1 MIVAELD
8 TKKTIEKAESTLEK
22 YKMWRNI
29 ANDFQEQK
37 ITQQYTFEPR
47 QSVSKPNQQVEK
59 LALNH
64 VEAENE
70 LEAIEYSVSNILQP
84 ELRLILIYKYLKP
97 HPLSREEIMEL
108 IGYEETRY
116 HELLNIALVSF
127 AEIYRK
133 GILLVEKTEF
143 GRSLSEV

>member
-1 MIVAELD
+1 
-8 TKKTIEKAESTLEK
+8 
-22 YKMWRNI
+22 MWRNI

-64 VEAENE
+64 VEAVNE
-70 LEAIEYSVSNILQP
+70 LEAIEYSVSHILQP
-84 ELRLILIYKYLKP
+84 ELRLILIFKYLKP
-97 HPLSREEIMEL
+97 YPTPREEIMKK

-116 HELLNIALVSF
+116 HELLNLALISF
-127 AEIYRK
+127 AEIYRR
-133 GILLVEKTEF
+133 GALLVEK
-143 GRSLSEV
+143 RSLGGV

>member
-1 MIVAELD
+1 
-8 TKKTIEKAESTLEK
+8 
-22 YKMWRNI
+22 MWRNI

-64 VEAENE
+64 VEAVNE
-70 LEAIEYSVSNILQP
+70 LEAIEYSVSHILLP
-84 ELRLILIYKYLKP
+84 ELRLILIFKYLKP
-97 HPLSREEIMEL
+97 YPTPREEIMKK

-116 HELLNIALVSF
+116 HELLNLALISF
-127 AEIYRK
+127 AEIYRR
-133 GILLVEKTEF
+133 GVLLVEK
-143 GRSLSEV
+143 RSLGGV

>member
-1 MIVAELD
+1 
-8 TKKTIEKAESTLEK
+8 
-22 YKMWRNI
+22 
-29 ANDFQEQK
+29 
-37 ITQQYTFEPR
+37 
-47 QSVSKPNQQVEK
+47 
-59 LALNH
+59 
-64 VEAENE
+64 

-97 HPLSREEIMEL
+97 HPLSREEIMEQ

-116 HELLNIALVSF
+116 HELLNLALISF

-143 GRSLSEV
+143 GRSLGGV

>member
-64 VEAENE
+64 VEAVHE
-70 LEAIEYSVSNILQP
+70 LEAIEYSVSHILQP
-84 ELRLILIYKYLKP
+84 ELRLILIFKYLKP
-97 HPLSREEIMEL
+97 YPIPREEIMKK

-116 HELLNIALVSF
+116 HELLNLALISF
-127 AEIYRK
+127 AEIYRR
-133 GILLVEKTEF
+133 GVLLVEK
-143 GRSLSEV
+143 RSLGGV

>member
-8 TKKTIEKAESTLEK
+8 TKKTIEKAERTLEK

-64 VEAENE
+64 VEAVNE
-70 LEAIEYSVSNILQP
+70 LEAIEYSVSHILQP
-84 ELRLILIYKYLKP
+84 ELRLILIFKYLKP
-97 HPLSREEIMEL
+97 YPTPREEIMKK

-116 HELLNIALVSF
+116 HELLNLALISF
-127 AEIYRK
+127 AEIYRR
-133 GILLVEKTEF
+133 GALLVEK
-143 GRSLSEV
+143 RSLGGV

>member
-1 MIVAELD
+1 
-8 TKKTIEKAESTLEK
+8 
-22 YKMWRNI
+22 MWRNI

-84 ELRLILIYKYLKP
+84 ELRLILIFKYLKP
-97 HPLSREEIMEL
+97 YPTPREEIMKK

-116 HELLNIALVSF
+116 HELLNLALISF
-127 AEIYRK
+127 AEIYRR
-133 GILLVEKTEF
+133 GVLLVEK
-143 GRSLSEV
+143 RSLGGV

>member
-22 YKMWRNI
+22 YKTWRNI

-64 VEAENE
+64 VEAVNE
-70 LEAIEYSVSNILQP
+70 LEAIEYSVSHILQP
-84 ELRLILIYKYLKP
+84 ELRLILIFKYLKP
-97 HPLSREEIMEL
+97 YPTPREEIMKK

-116 HELLNIALVSF
+116 HELLNLALISF
-127 AEIYRK
+127 AEIYRR
-133 GILLVEKTEF
+133 GALLVEK
-143 GRSLSEV
+143 RSLGGV

>member
-1 MIVAELD
+1 
-8 TKKTIEKAESTLEK
+8 
-22 YKMWRNI
+22 MWRNI

-84 ELRLILIYKYLKP
+84 ELRYKYLKP
-97 HPLSREEIMEL
+97 HPLSREEIMEQ

-116 HELLNIALVSF
+116 HELLNLALISF